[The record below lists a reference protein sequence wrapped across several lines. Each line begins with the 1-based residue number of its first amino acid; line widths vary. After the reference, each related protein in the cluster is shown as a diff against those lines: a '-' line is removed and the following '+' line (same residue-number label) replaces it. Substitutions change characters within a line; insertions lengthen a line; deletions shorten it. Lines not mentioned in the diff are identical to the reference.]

1 VSPRAW
7 LVVALVGFSLAVATS
22 ARAEDPA
29 PPTSPAQLPEHK
41 ANFAWDKTLLRASFS
56 YEDVLKTAAD
66 PTGAV
71 LKAKLS
77 NGLANV
83 LVMRAYLFEA
93 GTTSPVA
100 LAAKTCNI
108 TYDVWDEVYRIKLTS
123 SEGTRDP
130 TATFTPPKAN
140 IEGVLRTCAEAQDL
154 PIADRALFNGG
165 ATYFLAVIVD
175 VNPVSAE
182 MLTQLQK
189 WVQRPMGSTAIAP
202 GNALFGAFVGL
213 FVRNI
218 GTSDRTLEFR
228 TQAFAP

>member
-1 VSPRAW
+1 MKPRAAW
-7 LVVALVGFSLAVATS
+7 AIALLAAGI
-22 ARAEDPA
+22 ARTEIAGAEEPV

-41 ANFAWDKTLLRASFS
+41 ANFAWDRTLLRASFS

-66 PTGAV
+66 PSGNV
-71 LKAKLS
+71 LRAKLS

-93 GTTSPVA
+93 GATSPIA
-100 LAAKTCNI
+100 LAAKACNV

-130 TATFTPPKAN
+130 AATFTPPKGSV
-140 IEGVLRTCAEAQDL
+140 EGVLKICAETQDL
-154 PIADRALFNGG
+154 PIGDRTILRPG
-165 ATYFLAVIVD
+165 ASYFLAVIVD
-175 VNPVSAE
+175 LNPVSEE
-182 MLTQLQK
+182 MLAQLQK

-213 FVRNI
+213 FVRSI
-218 GTSDRTLEFR
+218 GASDRTLQFR
-228 TQAFAP
+228 TQAIAP

>member
-1 VSPRAW
+1 MSARHLLA
-7 LVVALVGFSLAVATS
+7 LALVAMGLALTELAG
-22 ARAEDPA
+22 AEEPP
-29 PPTSPAQLPEHK
+29 PPTSPAQLPEHR

-66 PTGAV
+66 PTGAT

-83 LVMRAYLFEA
+83 LVMRAYLFEGGA
-93 GTTSPVA
+93 TSPIA

-130 TATFTPPKAN
+130 TATFTPPKGN
-140 IEGVLRTCAEAQDL
+140 VEGVLKTCAEAQDL
-154 PIADRALFNGG
+154 PIADRVLLRTG
-165 ATYFLAVIVD
+165 TSYFLAVIVD
-175 VNPVSAE
+175 LNPVSGE
-182 MLTQLQK
+182 MLAQLQK

-213 FVRNI
+213 FVKSI
-218 GTSDRTLEFR
+218 GASDRTLQFR
-228 TQAFAP
+228 TQAVAP